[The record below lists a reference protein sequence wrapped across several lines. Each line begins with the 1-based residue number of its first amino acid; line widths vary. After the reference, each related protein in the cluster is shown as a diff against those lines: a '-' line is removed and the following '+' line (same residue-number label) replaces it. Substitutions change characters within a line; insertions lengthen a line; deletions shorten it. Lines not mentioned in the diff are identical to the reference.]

1 MQNLNLLR
9 ESLSKHQG
17 IMIHLATLIRGNEFN
32 IFFPWA
38 DLDLHDFIYEEQD
51 QFAHL
56 KCPSALVHEAS
67 NLADALDFLHEKI
80 RIPGGRNISCV
91 HMDLKPEN
99 IVVRAESSPS
109 SMRWMITDFG
119 ISTMRE
125 PTPIDP
131 DRLAIPKNL
140 PAVNSAGDVA
150 ANLTGF
156 TPRRNPGPFQAPEV
170 QEAARLIGRKSDV
183 WSLGCI
189 LSLILALATGRSTA
203 VRAFDQARRED
214 PYADNYFYRRAQNIP
229 TEHHQRWEINDK
241 VSQYLRE
248 LAKNQDSDREWISS
262 FVDLILKT
270 LDVDIGQRPWAAEV
284 HDRLRTVSYLI
295 SNTSTQ
301 VNESIVVPALES
313 SPSTTMQELSVTDT
327 DQSEPSQ
334 SLGSIIRSSINP
346 LSYGNGLSLSDNG
359 LEKFLSRLL
368 QAKTSSTRSPIRTAL
383 SLCGY
388 NVAIVI
394 EGHVAVYCL
403 RHLFN
408 VQSIQGGCISVT
420 EGSYQPIF
428 LVENVQSRFLCLSDR
443 FLLTCGDEEVSD
455 MANVKKKTPE
465 RSTKANKSF
474 KVRATATLSRFGE
487 CSPAS
492 CSPR

>member
-1 MQNLNLLR
+1 
-9 ESLSKHQG
+9 
-17 IMIHLATLIRGNEFN
+17 MIHLATLIRGNEFN

-51 QFAHL
+51 QFAYL
-56 KCPSALVHEAS
+56 KYPSALVHEAS

-99 IVVRAESSPS
+99 IVVRVESSLN

-125 PTPIDP
+125 PALIDP
-131 DRLAIPKNL
+131 NRLAIPEDL
-140 PAVNSAGDVA
+140 RALNSAGDVA

-170 QEAARLIGRKSDV
+170 QEADSRLVGRKSDV

-214 PYADNYFYRRAQNIP
+214 PYAENYFYRRAQNIP
-229 TEHHQRWEINDK
+229 TEHHQRWEVNHK
-241 VSQYLRE
+241 VLQYLRD
-248 LAKNQDSDREWISS
+248 LAENQDADREWISS

-284 HDRLRTVSYLI
+284 YGRLGTVSYLI
-295 SNTSTQ
+295 SNTSNQ
-301 VNESIVVPALES
+301 VKESIVAPALES
-313 SPSTTMQELSVTDT
+313 SPSISMQELSVTDT
-327 DQSEPSQ
+327 DQPELSQ
-334 SLGSIIRSSINP
+334 SLGSITRSSTNP
-346 LSYGNGLSLSDNG
+346 FSYGNGLSLSEKG
-359 LEKFLSRLL
+359 LEKFLSRLR
-368 QAKTSSTRSPIRTAL
+368 QAKTSSARSPIRTAL

-388 NVAIVI
+388 NLAIII
-394 EGHVAVYCL
+394 EGHVAVYRL
-403 RHLFN
+403 RQLFN
-408 VQSIQGGCISVT
+408 VQSIHCGRKSVT
-420 EGSYQPIF
+420 ESNHQPVF
-428 LVENVQSRFLCLSDR
+428 LAENVQSRFLCLSDR

-455 MANVKKKTPE
+455 MANVKQNFNQ
-465 RSTKANKSF
+465 S
-474 KVRATATLSRFGE
+474 
-487 CSPAS
+487 
-492 CSPR
+492 